1 LLVEAQFCN
10 NIVPSAVPPNNPDFI
25 PSSYFMNNQTAM
37 LAQQRPQTA
46 QQRPQTVREQQ
57 LRRQQQ
63 QTQQE
68 SGAQSREKVP
78 NPPAELSE
86 NYEWMRLT
94 VDLPGVQL
102 KDLDV
107 NINHGVLTIEGV
119 RRTMTVDGS
128 VCVKKQKVS
137 RRYAIDTDVVDMQ
150 KVAANLKF
158 GVLTIKAPKKSKP
171 NRVRVAVTEE
181 DDEGVSINPN
191 ITVSTQPNT
200 VSTQPPPNM
209 NVAPVTTTVSMQPNM
224 NVAPVTNT
232 VSMQP
237 NMSVAPVTN
246 TVSTQPDMSLAPV
259 TTTVSTQPDISV
271 APVTTTVTMQ
281 PNMSLATVT
290 TTPQAPAPLTS
301 DEEAL
306 AALAMFPNPQSFTS
320 TSTTPQGT
328 IVKEEHG
335 VVQPDHLINDS
346 GTESRERIHAYEKI

>member
-1 LLVEAQFCN
+1 M
-10 NIVPSAVPPNNPDFI
+10 
-25 PSSYFMNNQTAM
+25 SSQNAM
-37 LAQQRPQTA
+37 LAQERPQTA

-63 QTQQE
+63 QQQQE
-68 SGAQSREKVP
+68 HGAQSREKVP

-128 VCVKKQKVS
+128 VCVKKQKVA

-171 NRVRVAVTEE
+171 NRVRVAVTE
-181 DDEGVSINPN
+181 DDEGASLDPN

-200 VSTQPPPNM
+200 VSTHPQPNTVS
-209 NVAPVTTTVSMQPNM
+209 VAPVTTMVG
-224 NVAPVTNT
+224 
-232 VSMQP
+232 MQP
-237 NMSVAPVTN
+237 NMSVAPVTT
-246 TVSTQPDMSLAPV
+246 TVSTQPNMSLAPVTTTVTTQPDMSLAPV
-259 TTTVSTQPDISV
+259 T
-271 APVTTTVTMQ
+271 
-281 PNMSLATVT
+281 ATVT
-290 TTPQAPAPLTS
+290 TQPDTSLAPVTATPQIAAPMQAAPTPRTR

-306 AALAMFPNPQSFTS
+306 LVAALAMCPNPQSFTS

-328 IVKEEHG
+328 IMKEEHG
-335 VVQPDHLINDS
+335 MVQPDHAINDS
-346 GTESRERIHAYEKI
+346 GTNDDEERIHAYGNI